1 MISAEALGKLPEQD
15 EGVQERVDARIGKAE
30 ARSSLAPGRHR
41 TIDGVQGIF
50 AEDAI
55 VAQTFDLEQPS
66 IGRKA
71 DRAQFGEIAQAPA
84 DAEVIGV
91 VDGRLRAQGAI
102 FLVAPR
108 LGLETTSGLHQQHR
122 KPRRLGAGRM

>member
-1 MISAEALGKLPEQD
+1 MLAQMISAEALGKLPEQD
-15 EGVQERVDARIGKAE
+15 EGVQERVDARIGKAQ

-41 TIDGVQGIF
+41 TIDGVQV
-50 AEDAI
+50 I

-71 DRAQFGEIAQAPA
+71 DRAQFGEVAQAPA

-102 FLVAPR
+102 FL
-108 LGLETTSGLHQQHR
+108 
-122 KPRRLGAGRM
+122 